1 MLPKISIIIATYN
14 SAAFLE
20 RALRSVKNQIFK
32 GWECIMIDGCS
43 TDDTVDIFKKFAGN
57 DERFSYISEK
67 DRGVYD
73 AFNKGWQ
80 KAKGEWIYYL
90 GSDDELLPNG
100 LNELLSNSDEKDII
114 YGGIYTRYKS
124 GKLKKHIPGY
134 WERSMPFQLPCSHQ
148 AIIMKRSTIA
158 RLGGFNTKYHILAD
172 FDLMNHA
179 FFADCSTKR
188 VPVPVSIF
196 QLGGMS
202 TDSIKSLRERYDIHV
217 SYGISKPRAFAHQF
231 AMFCRFL
238 IYKIKHKWID

>member
-100 LNELLSNSDEKDII
+100 LNVLLNISSGADIVCGSTI
-114 YGGIYTRYKS
+114 MRRLDGST
-124 GKLKKHIPGY
+124 KLKGLVPVDKA
-134 WERSMPFQLPCSHQ
+134 MPYSFGATHQ
-148 AIIMKRSTIA
+148 AIIMKRELIKK
-158 RLGGFNTKYHILAD
+158 LGGFDLKYKIIAD
-172 FDLMNHA
+172 FDLLSRVFRAHVIIHETYAPIAYFQIGGLSADNFGILSEKYSILLDSGVSKLHA
-179 FFADCSTKR
+179 IYYVCRMVPFFIA
-188 VPVPVSIF
+188 
-196 QLGGMS
+196 L
-202 TDSIKSLRERYDIHV
+202 
-217 SYGISKPRAFAHQF
+217 
-231 AMFCRFL
+231 
-238 IYKIKHKWID
+238 KIKHKLFH